1 MDMKMNEADVKSAT
15 NNERSVNTVQKL
27 KEKSKKE
34 DARKIAMLVAK
45 LNRYR
50 HEYYNKAKPSVSDA
64 VYDHLFDEL
73 QKLEKKTGI
82 ILGNSPTQ
90 TVGYTPVSALEKV
103 RHPVPLLSMDKT
115 KQTEELLQMAERAP
129 ALLMLKL
136 DGLTVQLCYENGQLA
151 EASTRGDGDIG
162 EVITHNIPAFYNV
175 PTKIPHKGR
184 LVITGEGIIHQDDFE
199 RMREEALGKE
209 DKEICNARNLASG
222 SIRLLNPAACKERHV
237 YFYAFNILEG
247 MEDFGKIADS
257 RGRLLEAVGEL
268 GFDTCPFTF
277 LPEHVTLRQIEGQ
290 ISQLKALAEERQIP
304 IDGMVLRYDSLSY
317 SKKCGRTGHHYKDGI
332 AFKFEDDTY
341 ETVFRSIEW
350 EPGRSG
356 EIAPVSV
363 FDTVEIDGCSVSR
376 ASLHNLSFI
385 RDLELHPGCR
395 VLVSKRNMIIPH
407 IEENLDRGHY
417 SRALIPE
424 KCPCCGKPARVF
436 SRAGDKGRL
445 IETLH
450 CDNPECSS
458 RILHKFIHFA
468 EKKAMDISGISEA
481 TIEKF
486 IEKGFLKTFHDFYH
500 LDRYRDEIVQMEGFG
515 EKSYEKMVR
524 SVEKSRNTTFA
535 KYVVAMDIPMIGRTA
550 GRVLEKHFHGNLQE
564 FAKAAVDCFD
574 FTSLPDFGKTLC
586 RNIWDWFRDYGN
598 LKLWKTLQKE
608 LYFKED
614 ITMAKKN
621 NSTENNPFMGC
632 TIVVTGKLENF
643 TRSTIN
649 DKISSIGATA
659 GSSVTRKTNYLICGE
674 KPGSKLAKAEEL
686 GIPVLTEQEFL
697 DRIPA

>member
-1 MDMKMNEADVKSAT
+1 MQK
-15 NNERSVNTVQKL
+15 VQK
-27 KEKSKKE
+27 KRKNE
-34 DARKIAMLVAK
+34 DAKKNAMLVAK
-45 LNRYR
+45 LNQYR

-73 QKLEKKTGI
+73 QQLEKKTGI
-82 ILGNSPTQ
+82 VLSNSPTQ
-90 TVGYTPVSALEKV
+90 TVGYTPVSKLEKV
-103 RHPVPLLSMDKT
+103 RHPIPLLSMDKT
-115 KQTEELLQMAERAP
+115 KQAEELLQMAGKAP

-136 DGLTVQLCYENGQLA
+136 DGLTIKLVYENGQLV

-175 PTKIPHKGR
+175 PIRIPHKGR
-184 LVITGEGIIHQDDFE
+184 LVITGEGFIHKDDFE
-199 RMREEALGKE
+199 EMKNGGLAKG
-209 DKEICNARNLASG
+209 DKEVCNARNLASG
-222 SIRLLNPAACKERHV
+222 SIRLLNPAACKERRV

-268 GFDTCPFTF
+268 GFAVCPFIF
-277 LPEHVTLRQIEGQ
+277 LPDNVTLREIETQ
-290 ISQLKALAEERQIP
+290 ISCLKALAKDGQIP

-317 SKKCGRTGHHYKDGI
+317 SKSCGRTGHHYKDGI

-350 EPGRSG
+350 EPGRFG
-356 EIAPVSV
+356 EIAPVAV

-385 RDLELHPGCR
+385 RDLELSPGCR
-395 VLVSKRNMIIPH
+395 ILVSKRNMIIPH

-417 SRALIPE
+417 RKSLIP
-424 KCPCCGKPARVF
+424 KSCPCCGKPTRVF

-450 CDNPECSS
+450 CDNPECGS

-468 EKKAMDISGISEA
+468 DKKAMDISGISEA

-486 IEKGFLKTFHDFYH
+486 IEMGFLKTFHDFYH

-515 EKSYEKMVR
+515 VKSYQKIMD
-524 SVEKSRNTTFA
+524 SVEKSRNTTFTR
-535 KYVVAMDIPMIGRTA
+535 YVVAMDIPMIGRTA
-550 GRVLEKHFHGNLQE
+550 GRALEQHFHGDLQE
-564 FAKAAVDCFD
+564 FAKAAVECFD
-574 FTSLPDFGKTLC
+574 FTSLPDFGETMC
-586 RNIWDWFRDYGN
+586 QNIWDWFRNYGN

-608 LYFKED
+608 IYLEKKENMS
-614 ITMAKKN
+614 MAKKN
-621 NSTENNPFMGC
+621 NSTKSSPFTGC
-632 TIVVTGKLENF
+632 TIVATGKLEHF
-643 TRSTIN
+643 TRSGIN
-649 DKISSIGATA
+649 DKIISIGANA

-674 KPGSKLAKAEEL
+674 KPGSKLTKAKEL

-697 DRIPA
+697 DMIPA

>member
-1 MDMKMNEADVKSAT
+1 MQK
-15 NNERSVNTVQKL
+15 VQK
-27 KEKSKKE
+27 KQKNE
-34 DARKIAMLVAK
+34 DAKNIVMLVAK
-45 LNRYR
+45 LNQYR
-50 HEYYNKAKPSVSDA
+50 HEYYNKAKPSVPDA

-73 QKLEKKTGI
+73 KKLEKKTGI
-82 ILGNSPTQ
+82 ILSNSPTQ
-90 TVGYTPVSALEKV
+90 TVGYIPVSKLEKV
-103 RHPVPLLSMDKT
+103 RHPIPLLSLDKT
-115 KQTEELLQMAERAP
+115 KQTEELLQMAGKAL

-136 DGLTVQLCYENGQLA
+136 DGLTIKLVYENGQLV

-175 PTKIPHKGR
+175 PSRIPHKGR
-184 LVITGEGIIHQDDFE
+184 LVITGEGFIHKDDFE
-199 RMREEALGKE
+199 RMREESLGKE

-222 SIRLLNPAACKERHV
+222 SIRLLNPAACRERHV

-257 RGRLLEAVGEL
+257 RGRLLEAAGEL
-268 GFDTCPFTF
+268 GFAICPFTF
-277 LPEHVTLRQIEGQ
+277 LPENVTLREIEDRIGC
-290 ISQLKALAEERQIP
+290 LKVLAEDGQIP

-317 SKKCGRTGHHYKDGI
+317 SKRCGRTGHHYKDGI

-341 ETVFRSIEW
+341 ETVFRSVEW

-356 EIAPVSV
+356 EIAPVAV

-385 RDLELHPGCR
+385 RDLELSPGCR

-417 SRALIPE
+417 RKNLIP
-424 KCPCCGKPARVF
+424 KSCPCCGKPTRIF

-445 IETLH
+445 VETLH
-450 CDNPECSS
+450 CDNPDCSS
-458 RILHKFIHFA
+458 QILHKFIHFA
-468 EKKAMDISGISEA
+468 EKKAMDISRISEA

-486 IEKGFLKTFHDFYH
+486 IEMGFLKTFHDFYH

-515 EKSYEKMVR
+515 ERSYEKIIS
-524 SVEKSRNTTFA
+524 SVEKSRNTTFTR
-535 KYVVAMDIPMIGRTA
+535 YVVAMDIPMIGKTA
-550 GRVLEKHFHGNLQE
+550 GRALEQHFQGDLQE

-574 FTSLPDFGKTLC
+574 FTSLPDFGDTMC
-586 RNIWDWFRDYGN
+586 RNIWDWFHDHGN

-608 LYFKED
+608 LNFKED
-614 ITMAKKN
+614 MIMAKKN
-621 NSTENNPFMGC
+621 STKSNPFTGC
-632 TIVVTGKLENF
+632 TIVATGKLEHF
-643 TRSTIN
+643 TRSGIN
-649 DKISSIGATA
+649 DKIISIGANA

-674 KPGSKLAKAEEL
+674 KPGSKLTKAKEL

-697 DRIPA
+697 DMIPA

>member
-1 MDMKMNEADVKSAT
+1 
-15 NNERSVNTVQKL
+15 
-27 KEKSKKE
+27 
-34 DARKIAMLVAK
+34 
-45 LNRYR
+45 
-50 HEYYNKAKPSVSDA
+50 
-64 VYDHLFDEL
+64 
-73 QKLEKKTGI
+73 
-82 ILGNSPTQ
+82 
-90 TVGYTPVSALEKV
+90 
-103 RHPVPLLSMDKT
+103 
-115 KQTEELLQMAERAP
+115 MAGKAP

-136 DGLTVQLCYENGQLA
+136 DGLTIKLVYENGQLV

-175 PTKIPHKGR
+175 PTRIPHKGR

-222 SIRLLNPAACKERHV
+222 SIRLLNPAACRKRHV

-247 MEDFGKIADS
+247 MEDFGNISDS

-268 GFDTCPFTF
+268 GFDTCPYTF
-277 LPEHVTLRQIEGQ
+277 LPENVTFREIGDQIAG
-290 ISQLKALAEERQIP
+290 LKVLAEDWHIP

-317 SKKCGRTGHHYKDGI
+317 SGRCGRTGHHYKDGI

-356 EIAPVSV
+356 EIAPVAV

-385 RDLELHPGCR
+385 RDLELSPGCR

-417 SRALIPE
+417 SRALIPK
-424 KCPCCGKPARVF
+424 KCPCCGKTTRVF

-445 IETLH
+445 VETLH
-450 CDNPECSS
+450 CDNPDCSS
-458 RILHKFIHFA
+458 QVLHKFIHFA
-468 EKKAMDISGISEA
+468 GKKAMDISGISEA

-486 IEKGFLKTFHDFYH
+486 IEMGFLKTFHDFYH

-515 EKSYEKMVR
+515 EKSYEKIIH

-535 KYVVAMDIPMIGRTA
+535 RYVVAMDIPMIGRTA
-550 GRVLEKHFHGNLQE
+550 GRALEQHFHGNLQE

-574 FTSLPDFGKTLC
+574 FTSLPDFGETMC
-586 RNIWDWFRDYGN
+586 RNIWEWFRNHGN
-598 LKLWKTLQKE
+598 LKLWKILQKE
-608 LYFKED
+608 IHLEKKENM
-614 ITMAKKN
+614 IMAKKN
-621 NSTENNPFMGC
+621 STKSNPFTGC
-632 TIVVTGKLENF
+632 TIVATGKLEHF
-643 TRSTIN
+643 TRSGIN
-649 DKISSIGATA
+649 DKIISIGANA

-674 KPGSKLAKAEEL
+674 KPGSKLAKAKEL

-697 DRIPA
+697 DMIPA

>member
-1 MDMKMNEADVKSAT
+1 MQK
-15 NNERSVNTVQKL
+15 VQSNRKN
-27 KEKSKKE
+27 E
-34 DARKIAMLVAK
+34 DAKKVVMLVAK
-45 LNRYR
+45 LNQYR

-82 ILGNSPTQ
+82 ILSNSPTQ
-90 TVGYTPVSALEKV
+90 TVGYTPVSKLEKV
-103 RHPVPLLSMDKT
+103 RHPIPLLSLDKT
-115 KQTEELLQMAERAP
+115 KQTEELLQMAAKAP

-136 DGLTVQLCYENGQLA
+136 DGLTIKLVYENGQLV

-175 PTKIPHKGR
+175 PAKIPHKGR
-184 LVITGEGIIHQDDFE
+184 LVITGEGFSHKDDFE
-199 RMREEALGKE
+199 KMRNRGFGKA
-209 DKEICNARNLASG
+209 DKEACNARNLASG

-237 YFYAFNILEG
+237 YFYAFNIIEG
-247 MEDFGKIADS
+247 MGDFGKIADS
-257 RGRLLEAVGEL
+257 RGKLLEAVGAL
-268 GFDTCPFTF
+268 GFAVCPFTF
-277 LPEHVTLRQIEGQ
+277 LPEHVTLREIEDRIGC
-290 ISQLKALAEERQIP
+290 LKAFAEDGQIP

-317 SKKCGRTGHHYKDGI
+317 SRSLGRTGHHYKDGI

-356 EIAPVSV
+356 EIAPVAV

-385 RDLELHPGCR
+385 RNLELYPGCR

-417 SRALIPE
+417 SKALIPK
-424 KCPCCGKPARVF
+424 KCPCCGKTTRIF

-450 CDNPECSS
+450 CDNAECSS
-458 RILHKFIHFA
+458 QILHKFIHFA
-468 EKKAMDISGISEA
+468 GKKAMDISGISEA
-481 TIEKF
+481 TIERF
-486 IEKGFLKTFHDFYH
+486 IKEGFLKTFHDFYH
-500 LDRYRDEIVQMEGFG
+500 LDRYRSEIVQMEGFG
-515 EKSYEKMVR
+515 EKSYDKMIA

-535 KYVVAMDIPMIGRTA
+535 RYVVAMDIPMIGRTA
-550 GRVLEKHFHGNLQE
+550 SRALERHFHGDLQE

-574 FTSLPDFGKTLC
+574 FTSLLDFGDTMC
-586 RNIWDWFRDYGN
+586 RNIWDWFHDYGN

-608 LYFKED
+608 VHIKKMED
-614 ITMAKKN
+614 ITMAKKS
-621 NSTENNPFMGC
+621 NSTKSNPFTGC
-632 TIVVTGKLENF
+632 TIVATGKLEHF
-643 TRSTIN
+643 TRNGIN
-649 DKISSIGATA
+649 DKIISIGANA

-674 KPGSKLAKAEEL
+674 KPGSKLTKAKEL

-697 DRIPA
+697 DMIPA